1 MGPIFGP
8 WVLNR
13 RSVPD
18 CTNCTYSCLCRY
30 RWLYARYR
38 SNTSPGPG
46 GCLAWISD
54 RPVVFNGDAAQEAY
68 SGCFDKGRV
77 AFSRCDLRPLVSTV
91 FAQGRPTGP
100 VALSR
105 GKGPCRRFPLRFNG
119 PDRRLRTACTP
130 ASAETGEKVPPG
142 SAPHVEP
149 CAYTPRATS
158 QWLATGNASV
168 NRRCHTIVGMNSG
181 RPRSAPT
188 RAASRRGPSGGSGNP
203 DTTASPAAVSQRRR
217 RSTCRWSC
225 VTPATRKAVRQRRE
239 SGLRLPQRGRHRS
252 RAFGIQLVNHSSNGG
267 MATKRVALLRCGVTD
282 ETAADRVR

>member
-130 ASAETGEKVPPG
+130 ASAETGETVPPG

-188 RAASRRGPSGGSGNP
+188 RAASRRGAKRRFGQPGYDRITSRGIATAASIDLSMVVRYSGNKESCSSTP
-203 DTTASPAAVSQRRR
+203 RIRPAPAPTRPTSVPSVRY
-217 RSTCRWSC
+217 SAGEPFVERWD
-225 VTPATRKAVRQRRE
+225 
-239 SGLRLPQRGRHRS
+239 G
-252 RAFGIQLVNHSSNGG
+252 
-267 MATKRVALLRCGVTD
+267 D
-282 ETAADRVR
+282 ETRGATALWCHGRNGR